1 MMKTSLCL
9 AAMLTLAAGIQA
21 QDTLSLNGTWQ
32 FRLAPTSVE
41 ARSLSDFHRVDFKT
55 NGFSPI
61 RVPSCW
67 AIEGFEEPV
76 YQGFK
81 GDSASIGYYRHT
93 FSVPATASDQ
103 RYQLEFGGVWSACEV
118 WLNGSYIDRHEG
130 GFTTFRMDV
139 TRAIRAGE
147 ENLLAVKVIQAS
159 RDYRFD
165 TNDDWSLGGIYRDVK
180 LLALPKGR
188 WIEDVS
194 VTTDL
199 DARYVDADLDIRV
212 LVADQ
217 QNPHN
222 VQIYKPNG
230 GHPYTLAITL
240 TDAEGRAILS
250 RNEQVE
256 SHAYTGKDVSLRYH
270 IVHPQLWNAETPNL
284 YTLTVSLV
292 EDGTV
297 SHRWQ
302 QKIGFRE
309 IETDGGVLRING
321 QAVKLRGVNRHD
333 EWPTVGRA
341 TTREHWLRDL
351 TMMKEANIN
360 YLRLC
365 HYQHAKGFVEMCDSI
380 GMYVGAEVGIGGG
393 NDYFYQPSH
402 IGGALQ
408 RTYETVSRDRNNAS
422 VIYWSVGNED
432 PLTQMHLA
440 CIRLV
445 KGLDPTRPVLIP
457 WRFEE
462 TLPEEVDLL
471 SVHYWTP
478 DLYEQLAAHA
488 NRPIISTEYTH
499 AYGTKG
505 FGGLAERW
513 HALTRYPSGAGAAV
527 WMWADQ
533 GVTTPTLR
541 PELANEM
548 TGDDPRLR
556 IDSRGWD
563 GIVDSYRNPTLDY
576 YETKAVYAPV
586 YPLVSDVSFTPGEE
600 SAKIMLQ
607 NDYDFTDLGR
617 FAVEW
622 QLFGEGRELANGI
635 GKVNGRPHTSVPFS
649 LPLDAL
655 GHPADGVSYYAWL
668 TIRDATGH
676 DIARHAIRLIPK
688 GHTSATVVQ
697 RHPVTRTTGI
707 LEEFAVGNITYRF
720 DTRTG
725 LLDAIVQEETTL
737 AQHLRPTLWRALD
750 SSETLAMKGRPAV
763 CADLN
768 QFDSEVKAWDVRPTA
783 DGYAIEAEVD
793 CKVDASNRF
802 MAHYTY
808 VISADGSLSVSYSF
822 RPSVEVKDLPHAGM
836 SIVVNPTLAQ
846 LNWLGQ
852 GPYDAYSNRCAAAIL
867 GYWQATA
874 DKLTG
879 TKKVERVDCCFD
891 THRLSFTYD
900 GYLEHDAS
908 EADVLHLV
916 TAIYPRPEKGRAADE
931 SFVQTHSG
939 QHFTGSIRI
948 ELKQ

>member
-1 MMKTSLCL
+1 MKRPICLVALLSLT
-9 AAMLTLAAGIQA
+9 AYAHA
-21 QDTLSLNGTWQ
+21 QDTLNLNGTWQ

-41 ARSLSDFHRVDFKT
+41 AQTLTDFHRVDFET
-55 NGFSPI
+55 NDFSPI
-61 RVPSCW
+61 SVPSCW

-81 GDSASIGYYRHT
+81 GDSASIGFYRHT
-93 FSVPATASDQ
+93 FRVPSTTSDR

-118 WLNGSYIDRHEG
+118 WLNGNYIDRHEG

-139 TRAIRAGE
+139 TRAIKAGE

-180 LLALPKGR
+180 LFVLPKGR

-199 DARYVDADLDIRV
+199 DLQYVNANLDIRV

-222 VQIYKPNG
+222 VQIYRPNG
-230 GHPYTLAITL
+230 GHPYTLSVSLI
-240 TDAEGRAILS
+240 DKEGKTILN
-250 RNEQVE
+250 RNVEVE
-256 SHAYTGKDVSLRYH
+256 SHAYTGKEVHLQYH
-270 IVHPQLWNAETPNL
+270 IEHPQLWNAETPNL
-284 YTLTVSLV
+284 YDLSICLV
-292 EDGTV
+292 EDGKI
-297 SHRWQ
+297 SHRWH

-341 TTREHWLRDL
+341 TTRQHWLHDL

-365 HYQHAKGFVEMCDSI
+365 HYQHAKGFIEMCDSI

-402 IGGALQ
+402 IDGALQ

-440 CIRLV
+440 CIRLT
-445 KGLDPTRPVLIP
+445 KGIDPTRLVLIP

-462 TLPEEVDLL
+462 TLPGEVDLL

-478 DLYEQLAAHA
+478 GLYEQLAAHSS
-488 NRPIISTEYTH
+488 RPIISTEYTH

-533 GVTTPTLR
+533 GVTTPTPR
-541 PELANEM
+541 KEPANEM
-548 TGDDPRLR
+548 TGNDPYLR

-563 GIVDSYRNPTLDY
+563 GIVDSYRNPTDDY
-576 YETKAVYAPV
+576 YETKAVYAPI
-586 YPLVSDVSFTPGEE
+586 YPLASSLEFIPGEE
-600 SAKIMLQ
+600 TARILLQ
-607 NDYDFTDLGR
+607 NDYDFTDLNQ
-617 FAVEW
+617 FKIEW
-622 QLFGEGRELANGI
+622 QIFCEGHELTKGI
-635 GKVNGRPHTSVPFS
+635 GCIDGKPHTSAVFS
-649 LPLDAL
+649 LPLDAIE
-655 GHPADGVSYYAWL
+655 HPAQGLCHYVWL
-668 TIRDATGH
+668 TIRDAAGH

-688 GHTSATVVQ
+688 GLGASTLNA
-697 RHPVTRTTGI
+697 HPVSHAKGI
-707 LEEFAVGNITYRF
+707 KEEFTVGKLTYRF
-720 DTRTG
+720 DARTG
-725 LLDAIVQEETTL
+725 LLDAIVHDDFPL
-737 AQHLRPTLWRALD
+737 AQHLRPTLWRPLD
-750 SSETLAMKGRPAV
+750 SSETLSMKGRPKT
-763 CADLN
+763 CPDLN
-768 QFDSEVKAWDVRPTA
+768 LFESYVKAWDVRPTV
-783 DGYAIEAEVD
+783 DGYEIEADVE
-793 CKVDASNRF
+793 CLVDANNRF
-802 MAHYTY
+802 KAHYNY
-808 VISADGSLSVSYSF
+808 VISTDGSLTISYSID
-822 RPSVEVKDLPHAGM
+822 PSVEVNDLPHAGL
-836 SIVVNPTLAQ
+836 SINVNPSLTR

-852 GPYDAYSNRCAAAIL
+852 GPYDAYSNRCAASIL
-867 GYWQATA
+867 GYWETDAYQ
-874 DKLTG
+874 LTG
-879 TKKVERVDCCFD
+879 TKKVERVDCIYDSYC
-891 THRLSFTYD
+891 LSFVYD
-900 GYLEHDAS
+900 GYLEH
-908 EADVLHLV
+908 EAPMSDVLHLV
-916 TAIYPRPEKGRAADE
+916 STIYPRPEKGRSADE
-931 SFVQTHSG
+931 FFEQTHSN
-939 QHFTGSIRI
+939 QHFVGRLRI